1 MQEEVFDTCE
11 GKAEEFG
18 DEDLE
23 FGQEEDADFKEF
35 EDFSRRRSEDS
46 EESEDSANY
55 EGLEAF
61 GGPRGLTVPSQY

>member
-1 MQEEVFDTCE
+1 MLEFAAHGIVKMQEEVFDTCE

-35 EDFSRRRSEDS
+35 EDFSRRRS
-46 EESEDSANY
+46 
-55 EGLEAF
+55 GRFRRIRRLCQL
-61 GGPRGLTVPSQY
+61 RRT

>member
-35 EDFSRRRSEDS
+35 EDFSRRRS
-46 EESEDSANY
+46 
-55 EGLEAF
+55 GRFRRIRKLCQ
-61 GGPRGLTVPSQY
+61 L